1 MLADGYAVEESELG
15 KIYYPAKGLS
25 FEENAEIRRMEYPWI
40 TTLEVKGAIIHKE
53 ELL

>member
-1 MLADGYAVEESELG
+1 MVKDGYAVEESELG

-25 FEENAEIRRMEYPWI
+25 FEESAEIRRMEYPWL
-40 TTLEVKGAIIHKE
+40 TTLEVSGAVIHKE

>member
-1 MLADGYAVEESELG
+1 MLSEGYAVEESELG

-25 FEENAEIRRMEYPWI
+25 FEENAEIKRMEYPWI
-40 TTLEVKGAIIHKE
+40 TCLEVDGAIIHKE

>member
-15 KIYYPAKGLS
+15 KIYYPSKGLS

>member
-25 FEENAEIRRMEYPWI
+25 FEESAEIRRMEYPWLI
-40 TTLEVKGAIIHKE
+40 CMEVKGAVIHKE